1 VRPGVYQPRDENR
14 LSDYVKRHFDEDL
27 KTRGIIANREVQI
40 RRGVGSFKGQ
50 ETDIHIDAIT
60 RNAKGDI
67 ADQITAIVETKGSWS
82 PDLDRA
88 METQL
93 RDRYLKDHHSPF
105 GLYLVGWFSCPEWNG
120 SDPRNKRSPKI
131 TVKDARERFSRQ
143 AASLTANGATLRAYV
158 LNASLS
164 S

>member
-1 VRPGVYQPRDENR
+1 M
-14 LSDYVKRHFDEDL
+14 DL

-50 ETDIHIDAIT
+50 ETDIHIDALT

-67 ADQITAIVETKGSWS
+67 ADQITAIVETKGVWN

-105 GLYLVGWFSCPEWNG
+105 GLYLVGWFNCAQWSNN
-120 SDPRNKRSPKI
+120 DKRKRRSSKI
-131 TVKDARERFSRQ
+131 TLQEARDKFNTQAEVVSKNGTTVKAFVLD
-143 AASLTANGATLRAYV
+143 ASLQ
-158 LNASLS
+158 
-164 S
+164 